1 MKLNTFNKHF
11 YIKAF
16 FIILSIF
23 SFLLFFNFYSITLLG
38 SEYFINRISI
48 HGNSTIS
55 NEEIC
60 SHLKISEN
68 EIYPI
73 ETLIDIQNLL
83 VSWGYF
89 NLVEVDFEIIDNNE
103 IIKKIQE
110 TYNTAN
116 LADLIIINIIITLAE
131 NKIVN
136 SYRLI
141 NSSINLLNIEKKL
154 KIQEGKAFNPP
165 FLEHDLA
172 FISKLPY
179 ITRVSSQI
187 IESDLSLDIKIIIE
201 YQNKSEYQF
210 SMQNFIETSFSYEIG
225 KVYFPIILSFGIF
238 YPFDK
243 ESLTPSISFGI
254 GLNVLPCLEVYMLEN
269 FLFQNNFDTN
279 YQYGTIF
286 GSSLKGLLINSD
298 ILKLDLNPL
307 SVNINFLNDFSDYSF
322 NMRTD
327 IFLKAFNFVSLYF
340 SSIYHKN
347 SYGLIKYGNSP
358 NSNNSFTISNYF
370 LSSPYFY
377 FLYPEVIPFRF
388 MDNISSITGLQS
400 FSFSSDLL
408 IHIFSISIVNTSLI
422 CSCDLIKISGD
433 KNILLCYGLGLL
445 FSIGVPGVVSV
456 PLSIQ
461 YFWDKDF
468 IKGIVK
474 FTFLAKRFT

>member
-1 MKLNTFNKHF
+1 MKLSMFDKYL

-23 SFLLFFNFYSITLLG
+23 LFVLFFNFYSITLFG
-38 SEYFINRISI
+38 SEYFINRII
-48 HGNSTIS
+48 IQGNSTIS

-68 EIYPI
+68 EIYPV

-89 NLVEVDFEIIDNNE
+89 NLVEVDFETIYNNE

-154 KIQEGKAFNPP
+154 KIEEGKAFNPA

-172 FISKLPY
+172 LISKLPY

-187 IESDLSLDIKIIIE
+187 IENDLSLDIKVIIE

-225 KVYFPIILSFGIF
+225 KTYFPIILSFSIF
-238 YPFDK
+238 YPFNK
-243 ESLTPSISFGI
+243 ESLAPSIAFGI
-254 GLNVLPCLEVYMLEN
+254 GLNVLPCFEIYALEN
-269 FLFQNNFDTN
+269 FLFQNNFDKN

-286 GSSLKGLLINSD
+286 GFSLKGYLINSQ
-298 ILKLDLNPL
+298 IFRLDLNPL
-307 SVNINFLNDFSDYSF
+307 SININFLNDFSDYSF
-322 NMRTD
+322 SVRTD
-327 IFLKAFNFVSLYF
+327 IFFKAFNFVNLFF
-340 SSIYHKN
+340 SSIYYKN

-358 NSNNSFTISNYF
+358 NSDNSFTISNYF

-388 MDNISSITGLQS
+388 MDNVSSINGSQA

-433 KNILLCYGLGLL
+433 TNILLCYGLGLL
-445 FSIGVPGVVSV
+445 FSIGVPGIVSL

-468 IKGIVK
+468 INGIVK
-474 FTFLAKRFT
+474 FTFLAKKFI